1 MVRTKKAA
9 EKIKQEAEQNKS
21 NESAKSTADD
31 LKMIEGIGPK
41 IEEVLNKNGISSFKD
56 LRKSNRDTI
65 KSYLDNAGNRFKMH
79 EPKSWPHQAG
89 MAERSEWEA
98 LKIYQEFMSSG
109 REIPSES
116 AFAKIDIPVQPIIDD
131 VEAEYKQGLIQDD
144 LKKIEGIGPKIE
156 EIQNKE
162 GISTFTMLHETDR
175 DTLKGYLDKA
185 GNQFKMHEPE
195 SWPHQAGMAATGQ
208 WEELRIYQEFMDGGR
223 EVPSG
228 FTSSQLNESSASSH
242 IKDTTKKEFDDFK
255 KIEGIGPKIQEL
267 LNKAGIKTYKDL
279 SNSERDTMKK
289 LLDDAGPQYR
299 MHEPE
304 TWPAQAKM
312 AFEDEWE
319 KLEAYQEEIINGRT
333 K

>member
-1 MVRTKKAA
+1 
-9 EKIKQEAEQNKS
+9 
-21 NESAKSTADD
+21 
-31 LKMIEGIGPK
+31 
-41 IEEVLNKNGISSFKD
+41 
-56 LRKSNRDTI
+56 
-65 KSYLDNAGNRFKMH
+65 MH
-79 EPKSWPHQAG
+79 EPESWPHQAG
-89 MAERSEWEA
+89 MAERGEWEE
-98 LKIYQEFMSSG
+98 LKIYQEFMDGG
-109 REIPSES
+109 RETPSES
-116 AFAKIDIPVQPIIDD
+116 ASAKVDIPAQPIIDD

-156 EIQNKE
+156 EILNKE
-162 GISTFTMLHETDR
+162 GISTFAELHEIDR
-175 DTLKGYLDKA
+175 DTLKTYLDKA

-223 EVPSG
+223 EVPSASA
-228 FTSSQLNESSASSH
+228 SSQLNESTASLH
-242 IKDTTKKEFDDFK
+242 VKDTTKNEFDDFK

-267 LNKAGIKTYKDL
+267 LNKADIKTYQDL
-279 SNSERDTMKK
+279 SNSESNAIKK

-319 KLEAYQEEIINGRT
+319 KLEAYQEEIINERA